1 MSGTTRTTSR
11 RSHASRAAD
20 QTATATQPTAEQ
32 IAAALAEIG
41 VSAEDTAK
49 MVKATQPKAPKFSAK
64 RHVARELLTVAADM
78 IESWNPA
85 DHEDVSQDDARKIVA
100 QRLAY
105 GPTGVWDD
113 RLGERSTAGRRP
125 KQNGDDDTET
135 AETE

>member
-1 MSGTTRTTSR
+1 MSGTTSTTS

-20 QTATATQPTAEQ
+20 QIAATATPPTAEQ

-49 MVKATQPKAPKFSAK
+49 MVKATQPKAPKFSVK
-64 RHVARELLTVAADM
+64 RYVARQLLTVAADM
-78 IESWNPA
+78 VESWDPA
-85 DHEDVSQDDARKIVA
+85 AHEDVSQDDARKIVA